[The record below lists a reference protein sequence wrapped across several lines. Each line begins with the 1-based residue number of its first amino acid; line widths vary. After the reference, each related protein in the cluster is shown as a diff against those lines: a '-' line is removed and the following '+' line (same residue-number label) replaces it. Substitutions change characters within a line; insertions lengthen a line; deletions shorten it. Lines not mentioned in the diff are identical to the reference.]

1 MKWAKTFTWC
11 LLLNFKVVYRDH
23 LTQLF
28 PFTWDFVVKGQ
39 RLVWGQVGQNEHGSA
54 QQATLIQMF
63 HKFWYIITVEAK
75 IMTRMTGWWFLILT
89 YPDTFVQVCL
99 RQLCLFFPAALTNSY
114 PSRLPTRPGPAYCE
128 IMDLVIIC
136 VCACISSSDHAILHH
151 RSTGEKHRPLK
162 RKQSFWVVPG
172 RKGL

>member
-1 MKWAKTFTWC
+1 MGFRSERAAAGLGPSGSKWTWFC
-11 LLLNFKVVYRDH
+11 TAGNTDPNVSQILIHHHCWSQNYDSHDGLVVSH
-23 LTQLF
+23 LDLSRHFCTGL
-28 PFTWDFVVKGQ
+28 P
-39 RLVWGQVGQNEHGSA
+39 
-54 QQATLIQMF
+54 QATVPF
-63 HKFWYIITVEAK
+63 
-75 IMTRMTGWWFLILT
+75 
-89 YPDTFVQVCL
+89 
-99 RQLCLFFPAALTNSY
+99 FFPAALTNSY